1 MCLLVAPTVTP
12 VTALGS
18 EQQYGAQR
26 YSNSVQLI
34 QLGDMVGLCARGT
47 DAPAFARANGPSWI
61 HKSPYHYYCLEC
73 FMAKGMCYSS

>member
-1 MCLLVAPTVTP
+1 MCALVAPTATP
-12 VTALGS
+12 VIALDS

-47 DAPAFARANGPSWI
+47 DAPAFA
-61 HKSPYHYYCLEC
+61 
-73 FMAKGMCYSS
+73 